1 LKDLIKR
8 KITNDLTLNA
18 IVTAE
23 FLKVKSVYWA
33 LINHKVKHDFADVM
47 NETRLN
53 CNSLSAKIIAD
64 LSVVVTLEQVMRITP
79 RKDNFISNLVKQML
93 DNLLAKV
100 EFYRCQSCS
109 QTMTLEQIEKTS
121 CSGESTHQ
129 FT

>member
-1 LKDLIKR
+1 MKDLLKR

-64 LSVVVTLEQVMRITP
+64 LSVVVTLDQVMRITP

-121 CSGESTHQ
+121 CSGESTH
-129 FT
+129 

>member
-121 CSGESTHQ
+121 CSGESTH
-129 FT
+129 

>member
-1 LKDLIKR
+1 MKDLLKR

-64 LSVVVTLEQVMRITP
+64 LSVVVTLEQLMRITP

-121 CSGESTHQ
+121 CSGESTH
-129 FT
+129 

>member
-1 LKDLIKR
+1 MKDLIKR

-64 LSVVVTLEQVMRITP
+64 LSVVVTLEQLMRITP

-121 CSGESTHQ
+121 CSGESTH
-129 FT
+129 

>member
-1 LKDLIKR
+1 MKDLIKR

-121 CSGESTHQ
+121 CSGESTH
-129 FT
+129 

>member
-1 LKDLIKR
+1 LKDLLKR

-53 CNSLSAKIIAD
+53 CNSLSTQIIAD
-64 LSVVVTLEQVMRITP
+64 LSLVVTLEQVMRITP
-79 RKDNFISNLVKQML
+79 RKDNFISNLVKQLL
-93 DNLLAKV
+93 DNLLATV
-100 EFYRCQSCS
+100 EFYRCHSCS
-109 QTMTLEQIEKTS
+109 QTMTLEQIKKTS

>member
-1 LKDLIKR
+1 MKDLLKR

-64 LSVVVTLEQVMRITP
+64 LSVVVTLEQLMRITP

>member
-1 LKDLIKR
+1 MKDLIKR

-121 CSGESTHQ
+121 CSGENTHQ

>member
-1 LKDLIKR
+1 MKDLIKR

-121 CSGESTHQ
+121 CSGERTH
-129 FT
+129 

>member
-1 LKDLIKR
+1 MKDLLKR

-64 LSVVVTLEQVMRITP
+64 LSVVVTLDQVMRITP

-121 CSGESTHQ
+121 CSKESTH
-129 FT
+129 

>member
-64 LSVVVTLEQVMRITP
+64 LSVVVTLEQLMRITP

>member
-1 LKDLIKR
+1 MKDLIKR

>member
-1 LKDLIKR
+1 MKDLIKR

-93 DNLLAKV
+93 DYLLAKV

-121 CSGESTHQ
+121 CSGESTH
-129 FT
+129 

>member
-1 LKDLIKR
+1 LKDLLKR

-64 LSVVVTLEQVMRITP
+64 LSVVVTLEQLMRITP

-121 CSGESTHQ
+121 CSGESTH
-129 FT
+129 

>member
-1 LKDLIKR
+1 MKDLLKR